1 MGKAIQLDLF
11 TDPVDMLFLELQ
23 QVKMQ
28 QAKIRRSMFARLNEM
43 QNEINLLMELV
54 EKKELAKSRGLIKA
68 IA

>member
-11 TDPVDMLFLELQ
+11 NDPVDMLVLELQ

-43 QNEINLLMELV
+43 QNEINKLIEFV
-54 EKKELAKSRGLIKA
+54 EVKELAEKRDPEKV